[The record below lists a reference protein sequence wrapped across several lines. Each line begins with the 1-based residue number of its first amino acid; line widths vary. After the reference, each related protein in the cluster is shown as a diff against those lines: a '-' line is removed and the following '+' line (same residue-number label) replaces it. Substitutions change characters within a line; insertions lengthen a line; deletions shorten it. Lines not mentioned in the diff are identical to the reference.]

1 MVVVWSLV
9 LSHLAALVHPLT
21 VPEEAN
27 PRNRFNQL
35 LQGFGFSSRLADRA
49 GDSQQQEFKEV
60 SSADHPLINSRAA
73 TQIPARKNN
82 GPQAAGGSLRGQE
95 AVRGS
100 TSLTPQLEGGR
111 TAAVP
116 LFTPRIQAERE
127 AGRSERG
134 RAEVT
139 ADAPAAVVDLPA
151 AAVPVAALSLNSQTG
166 RGLDATR
173 QLTPGT
179 IPFAEESSASTFT
192 RQQTSQ
198 GLDLS
203 VPPVRVVRKKRPGAV
218 VVPSDQRVDFVP
230 KIEGLS
236 VGEQQGQN
244 EGQTVPVQQPGRQG
258 QELAAGRQQGQ
269 NEGQTVQV
277 QQPGRQGQGQAAGR
291 QQGQNEGK
299 SAPDQQPGR
308 QGQERTAVSV
318 AAQDQRRGRDPP
330 GTANVKKITVHK
342 HMAPAVVCIIQYMT
356 HTIVHTWRGWGLSV
370 QRPMMLSSYSA
381 QQRFRNVIS
390 KSVHRFG
397 TTAGKMFFTQM
408 APCFMEIGQISLQK
422 IENIIHTDI
431 SVLPFTMCR
440 SNPIGK

>member
-73 TQIPARKNN
+73 SQIPARKNN

-179 IPFAEESSASTFT
+179 IPFAEESSASTST

-277 QQPGRQGQGQAAGR
+277 QQPGRQGQELAAGR
-291 QQGQNEGK
+291 QQGQNEGQA
-299 SAPDQQPGR
+299 SPVQQTGR
-308 QGQERTAVSV
+308 QGPGRTAVSV

-440 SNPIGK
+440 SNPIRK

>member
-49 GDSQQQEFKEV
+49 GASQQQEFKEV

-73 TQIPARKNN
+73 SQIPARTNN
-82 GPQAAGGSLRGQE
+82 GPQAARGSLRGQE

-179 IPFAEESSASTFT
+179 IPLAEESSASTST

-277 QQPGRQGQGQAAGR
+277 QQPGRQGQELAAGR
-291 QQGQNEGK
+291 QQGQNEGQA
-299 SAPDQQPGR
+299 SQVQQTGR
-308 QGQERTAVSV
+308 QGPGRTAVSV

>member
-27 PRNRFNQL
+27 PRDRFNQL

-49 GDSQQQEFKEV
+49 GASQQQEFKEV

-73 TQIPARKNN
+73 SQFPARTNN
-82 GPQAAGGSLRGQE
+82 GPQAARGSLRGQE

-134 RAEVT
+134 RAAVT
-139 ADAPAAVVDLPA
+139 ADAPAAAAAVVGLPA
-151 AAVPVAALSLNSQTG
+151 AAVPVAALSLNPQTG

-179 IPFAEESSASTFT
+179 IPLAEESSASTST

-198 GLDLS
+198 GLDLP

-218 VVPSDQRVDFVP
+218 VVPSDQRVNNAVDFVP
-230 KIEGLS
+230 KIEGLAT
-236 VGEQQGQN
+236 GGQQGQK
-244 EGQTVPVQQPGRQG
+244 EGQTVPVQQLDRQG
-258 QELAAGRQQGQ
+258 QGLAAGRQQGQ
-269 NEGQTVQV
+269 NEGQASPV
-277 QQPGRQGQGQAAGR
+277 QQTGRQG
-291 QQGQNEGK
+291 
-299 SAPDQQPGR
+299 PG
-308 QGQERTAVSV
+308 RTAVSV

-330 GTANVKKITVHK
+330 GTANVK
-342 HMAPAVVCIIQYMT
+342 
-356 HTIVHTWRGWGLSV
+356 
-370 QRPMMLSSYSA
+370 
-381 QQRFRNVIS
+381 NVLY
-390 KSVHRFG
+390 
-397 TTAGKMFFTQM
+397 T
-408 APCFMEIGQISLQK
+408 
-422 IENIIHTDI
+422 
-431 SVLPFTMCR
+431 
-440 SNPIGK
+440 

>member
-73 TQIPARKNN
+73 SQIPARKNN

-100 TSLTPQLEGGR
+100 TSLTPQLEGVR

-134 RAEVT
+134 RAAVT

-308 QGQERTAVSV
+308 QGQELAAGRQQGQNEGQASPVQQTGRQGPGRTAVSV

-330 GTANVKKITVHK
+330 GTANVK
-342 HMAPAVVCIIQYMT
+342 
-356 HTIVHTWRGWGLSV
+356 
-370 QRPMMLSSYSA
+370 
-381 QQRFRNVIS
+381 NVLY
-390 KSVHRFG
+390 
-397 TTAGKMFFTQM
+397 T
-408 APCFMEIGQISLQK
+408 
-422 IENIIHTDI
+422 
-431 SVLPFTMCR
+431 
-440 SNPIGK
+440 